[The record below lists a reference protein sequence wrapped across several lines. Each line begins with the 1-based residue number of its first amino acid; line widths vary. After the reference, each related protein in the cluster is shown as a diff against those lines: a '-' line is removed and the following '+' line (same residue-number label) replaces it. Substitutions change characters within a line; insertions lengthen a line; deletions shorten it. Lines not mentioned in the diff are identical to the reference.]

1 MRARL
6 LLAWLPTVCTL
17 SLVRLPPVCT
27 LSLVWLPT
35 VCTLS
40 LVWLPT
46 VCTLSLVRLP
56 PVCTLS
62 LVWLPVVRADFSS
75 VASDVLLFQ
84 GGVRFDGGNST
95 AMRALSQQVKRVL
108 AAPPEADLNVT
119 SAVAALSEDAL
130 LRLALLA
137 VVGNLTTA
145 GGLASPSWAP
155 TPCRMLVDPGTGQ
168 FVADD
173 ANSSTDTLLRVLA
186 CVLGLA
192 LVKTWFV
199 PDAKPTPEGDTPDSA
214 KKAV

>member
-1 MRARL
+1 M
-6 LLAWLPTVCTL
+6 C
-17 SLVRLPPVCT
+17 SLVHSHARAL
-27 LSLVWLPT
+27 LLVWL
-35 VCTLS
+35 
-40 LVWLPT
+40 LPT
-46 VCTLSLVRLP
+46 A
-56 PVCTLS
+56 
-62 LVWLPVVRADFSS
+62 RADLPS

-84 GGVRFDGGNST
+84 GGMRFDGVNST

-137 VVGNLTTA
+137 VVGNLSTA
-145 GGLASPSWAP
+145 GGVASPPWAP